1 MTRPLS
7 FDAWHSCAAR
17 EAPKSSHDGLTWP
30 RIKNKGQHGWHG
42 RWVQKQACYWMTRPA
57 ENTSLLISCQCGWRI
72 GVIIAWNPVII
83 KLIFLVNYPPK
94 SCNQGGVFLE
104 GRFEIASKLFSICP
118 NQEKISDMDR
128 YLKARY
134 DTFGLSLDPWWW
146 IWNTSGIP
154 PLYMHTTCFT
164 YNSSMH
170 HTCFNH
176 NSLMHQNVIFWR
188 VTLMHHTRTTQLV
201 NIFFSR

>member
-1 MTRPLS
+1 MPGT
-7 FDAWHSCAAR
+7 HVQQ
-17 EAPKSSHDGLTWP
+17 APKSSHDGLTWP

-83 KLIFLVNYPPK
+83 KLIFLVNYPTK

-118 NQEKISDMDR
+118 NQEKD
-128 YLKARY
+128 
-134 DTFGLSLDPWWW
+134 FGYGQVLEGQIWHLWIVPW
-146 IWNTSGIP
+146 
-154 PLYMHTTCFT
+154 
-164 YNSSMH
+164 
-170 HTCFNH
+170 
-176 NSLMHQNVIFWR
+176 SLMVNMEYFWNSPS
-188 VTLMHHTRTTQLV
+188 LYAHNL
-201 NIFFSR
+201 FYL